1 MIDSMANSTQSLF
14 FSAGALAYLGS
25 PGTKTQLF
33 FTLYHQVL
41 HITLYLICDNLFKTK
56 NAKNSF
62 SHQKYFSFWDSNH
75 KKFIECFLQQ
85 HLQCTLPWWSQ
96 FN

>member
-1 MIDSMANSTQSLF
+1 MIDIMANSTQSLF
-14 FSAGALAYLGS
+14 FCAGGISLSGVTQHQDSAV
-25 PGTKTQLF
+25 

-62 SHQKYFSFWDSNH
+62 SYQKYFSFWDTNH